1 MNVLSDAHL
10 RHGSVPARAWPS
22 IMVIAI
28 EPQRHLRQDR
38 IILLPAERSSVLNVV
53 RQRGAS
59 GP

>member
-1 MNVLSDAHL
+1 VLSDAHL
-10 RHGSVPARAWPS
+10 WHGSDPGRAWPP

-28 EPQRHLRQDR
+28 EPQRNVHRDR
-38 IILLPAERSSVLNVV
+38 IILLPAERPSVLNVA